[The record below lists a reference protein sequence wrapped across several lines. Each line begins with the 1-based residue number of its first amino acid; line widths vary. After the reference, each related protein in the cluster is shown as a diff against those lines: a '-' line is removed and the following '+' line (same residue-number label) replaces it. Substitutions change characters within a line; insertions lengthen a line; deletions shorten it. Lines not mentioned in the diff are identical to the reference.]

1 MNKRALKLPDGGT
14 LDLPIPEG
22 FGSPIFALNDAKAPL
37 LSASTLRWISIGLGV
52 AAVLMFWKS
61 TTLKVS

>member
-1 MNKRALKLPDGGT
+1 MTKRALKLPDGGT

-22 FGSPIFALNDAKAPL
+22 FGSATMAEAKAPL
-37 LSASTLRWISIGLGV
+37 LSANAMRWVGYGLAV
-52 AAVLMFWKS
+52 AAVFMFWKS